1 MTGMNHVHTFGAA
14 VNMVPDFAHR
24 PRLVADDLRRLEEPC
39 VLFEHKGQD
48 SDGVDFYLYT
58 VGGWLDGKRIPDG
71 ATVGGEV
78 ILIHARDRAEA
89 DALASMGLMDT
100 ISSLDAEEGMYQEAN
115 AAMARLSAIGAQAR
129 LEQTLK
135 PDADKSDAFMEDI
148 SKVRPLAG
156 DDVVLTVGA
165 VARTAH

>member
-1 MTGMNHVHTFGAA
+1 MAGMQHIHTFGAA
-14 VNMVPDFAHR
+14 ANMVPDFAHR
-24 PRLVADDLRRLEEPC
+24 PRLVAEDLRRLENPV

-58 VGGWLDGKRIPDG
+58 VGGWLDGQRIPDG

-89 DALASMGLMDT
+89 DALASMGLLDT
-100 ISSLDAEEGMYQEAN
+100 ISALDAEESMYQEAH
-115 AAMARLSAIGAQAR
+115 AAMARLKSIGRMER

-135 PDADKSDAFMEDI
+135 PDSDKSDAFIDDI

-156 DDVVLTVGA
+156 DDVILTVGQ
-165 VARTAH
+165 VASGPN